1 VIKFNRRP
9 NLWRKLNHEFER
21 RRKMSKIRLALVAS
35 VMIMLVATSLFP
47 PSAEAA
53 KILYIGGTMSLTGAY
68 AEDSAAILAAYED
81 YVKYVNETKMLAPWR
96 KEKFPADITLE
107 LLWRDDE
114 LKPAKALTIYEEL
127 KAKGIL
133 VFRASGSP
141 QALALKD
148 RLKEDGFMAPS
159 MATGPYLMTPPGTIL
174 SYYPIYT
181 DDMAAIADWFKE
193 KWWKEAR
200 NPRAA
205 YLTNDISSGK
215 SIETPE
221 MEGYLKKLGFELIGT
236 QYVPLVPTAPPTT
249 QLMWLKQNKIDLALG
264 VMVNPGSQP
273 TIKEAVRLGMG
284 PNLEY
289 KIVFGQAAPS
299 HLAVFAPA
307 MGELGDG
314 FVVAG
319 SFPPLDHVS
328 VPGIKFCNDL
338 QTKYRPSKRAT
349 HIMYVGGLLEAM
361 TQVESLRLALQKV
374 PFDKLTPRQV
384 LEQGTYQIKN
394 LPTGDLSST
403 PLTYGP
409 GKIEGVDEVRVDQMQ
424 KGKVVKLGNWPCHHI
439 YKH

>member
-21 RRKMSKIRLALVAS
+21 RRKMSKIRLVLVAS

-424 KGKVVKLGNWPCHHI
+424 KGKVVKLGNWPCRHI